1 MKIISTAA
9 FILFIPILSFGQSAS
24 ADHAYWRQEVRYQI
38 EAVFDTTAKSLN
50 GQVAITYKNN
60 SPDTLKQIYLQ
71 VPANAFFD
79 EENTAVREMRRFQSD
94 NVQILHETDYPLTI
108 LSVQFHAVGRET
120 EFPLRAFNF
129 HDTILDLP
137 LPAPLLPGDSLVMS
151 VGYAQDCKSAFAPPS
166 AEERRDR
173 PQARAWS
180 LQNLQIDFVDWYP
193 RVAVY
198 DRRGWNAEPFHFL
211 MSAESVYSEF
221 AAVDATITVP
231 GNYIIVSSGEVAA
244 GDPGWQAVTA
254 DTSMRG
260 GKRTAWQ
267 DSVRKA
273 LRQAGPRQV
282 RFHAE
287 QAGNFIWSASPAFV
301 RATAHALCPVNVF
314 YRGVEQQAFAKK
326 VLQNI
331 DGVLRYMRDNVGAY
345 PLPQLNIVAASR
357 REASQPAMI
366 LLEDGDE
373 IELVF
378 ALGRLYFPGLVGSD
392 GVHESWMSNGLALFF
407 GKDFAEKRYGKL
419 GYNADSARQD
429 MGVFAKLYPL
439 PSIDNLLRNFT
450 RMYMSSGQNEPI
462 ANSVHKYKDPPGM
475 FFNSYMKAD
484 LLYEMLRYVVGDSAF
499 REILHRYYGEWRFK
513 HADEAAFI
521 AICEQV
527 SGQDL
532 DWFFGQWLHRT
543 PTVDY
548 QKGEVVKKQQPD
560 GMWLTE
566 VEIKRKGDGIMPVE
580 VVLEHGDSSKTVQ
593 RWDGKSASGKVVF
606 ATPEKPGRVVVDP
619 GDQILDN
626 NLLNNGRRR
635 LEFKPDLPFM
645 RFIHMPGDA
654 YLVLW
659 RPEIG
664 YNSVDGLRLG
674 LRTRTSYRAFYNDLT
689 LQLEYGFLSQTVDGT
704 MTYSQ
709 ALRRSNVG
717 NRYTLMARKNE
728 GRFEA
733 EANLRLQSWRSI
745 TSSTGTV
752 WQLGVSF
759 SRLLDEAYTF
769 RKLEN
774 DTGRVKLQEWENKK
788 IWLAYLQAEAHFG
801 HRRLVGETQWRSEIA
816 LPESEARFA
825 KISGHAAINFRPP
838 GLQARWQGNLG
849 ASFGPDRLPRQ
860 DAFHGEGADARTRF
874 RNDKVKTLGDWTAGA
889 HRLAEGGGNLRGY
902 TGTPLLAEKYAT
914 FNLELG
920 PAVEIAGLSPFIFYD
935 RGAIWPARDANSL
948 TRADAGVA
956 LSFGGSQ
963 SRLFGA
969 ALFSELA
976 FRVYFPL
983 WLSHPLPGEK
993 QRQFRWYFA
1002 LGKRL

>member
-1 MKIISTAA
+1 MKSICLIFA
-9 FILFIPILSFGQSAS
+9 ILLIPIFSLGQTPPANST
-24 ADHAYWRQEVRYQI
+24 YWQQAVRYQI
-38 EAVFDTTAKSLN
+38 EATLDTTAHNLT
-50 GQVAITYKNN
+50 GHAVITYKNN
-60 SPDTLKQIYLQ
+60 SPDTLKRIYLQ

-79 EENTAVREMRRFQSD
+79 EENTAVKEMQRFQSGSVRAIHEQD
-94 NVQILHETDYPLTI
+94 YQLTVQ
-108 LSVQFHAVGRET
+108 SVQFHQVGRGS

-137 LPAPLLPGDSLVMS
+137 LPALLLPGDSLVMS
-151 VGYAQDCKSAFAPPS
+151 VGYTQNYKPALADSAS
-166 AEERRDR
+166 AERPRRR
-173 PQARAWS
+173 RARNRS
-180 LQNLQIDFVDWYP
+180 PENFQIDFVHWYP

-198 DRRGWNAEPFHFL
+198 DRNGWNAEPFHFL
-211 MSAESVYSEF
+211 MSAENVYSEF
-221 AAVDATITVP
+221 AAIDATITVP
-231 GNYIIVSSGEVAA
+231 GNYIIVSSGEVIA
-244 GDPGWQAVTA
+244 GDPGWQAVTV
-254 DTSMRG
+254 DTAM
-260 GKRTAWQ
+260 KKEKLIAWQ

-287 QAGNFIWSASPAFV
+287 PARNFIWSASPAFL
-301 RATAHALCPVNVF
+301 RSTANALYPVNVF
-314 YRGVEQQAFAKK
+314 YRGAEQQAFAQKA
-326 VLQNI
+326 LQEI
-331 DGVLRYMRDNVGAY
+331 DGVLRYMRDNVGTY
-345 PLPQLNIVAASR
+345 PLPQLNIVASSR
-357 REASQPAMI
+357 RETSQPAMM
-366 LLEDGDE
+366 LVDGSDE

-392 GVHESWMSNGLALFF
+392 GVAESWMSNGLALYF
-407 GKDFAEKRYGKL
+407 GKDFAEKRHGKL

-429 MGVFAKLYPL
+429 MGVFARLYPL
-439 PSIDNLLRNFT
+439 PSFDNLLRNFT

-462 ANSVHKYKDPPGM
+462 ANAVHKYKDPPGM

-484 LLYEMLRYVVGDSAF
+484 LLYEMLRYVVGDSVF
-499 REILHRYYGEWRFK
+499 TEILHHYYNEWKFK
-513 HADEAAFI
+513 HAGEAEFI
-521 AICEQV
+521 AICERT

-532 DWFFGQWLHRT
+532 DWFFNQWLHRT

-560 GMWLTE
+560 GTWRTE
-566 VEIKRKGDGIMPVE
+566 VEIKRRGDGIMPVE
-580 VVLEHGDSSKTVQ
+580 VVLEHGDSSKIVQ
-593 RWDGKSASGKVVF
+593 RWDGKSEFGKVVF
-606 ATPEKPGRVVVDP
+606 ETPEKPGRVVVDP
-619 GDQILDN
+619 NDQILDN

-645 RFIHMPGDA
+645 RFVHMPGDA

-664 YNSVDGLRLG
+664 YNAVDGLRLG
-674 LRTRTSYRAFYNDLT
+674 LRTRTSYRAFYNNLT
-689 LQLEYGFLSQTVDGT
+689 LQLEYGFLSQAVDG
-704 MTYSQ
+704 MMAYSQ
-709 ALRRSNVG
+709 PLRRSNVG

-752 WQLGVSF
+752 WQLGVNF

-774 DTGRVKLQEWENKK
+774 DTGKVKLQEWENKK
-788 IWLAYLQAEAHFG
+788 ILLAYLQAEAHFS
-801 HRRLVGETQWRSEIA
+801 HRRLAGETQWRSEIA
-816 LPESEARFA
+816 LPNSDARFS
-825 KISGHAAINFRPP
+825 KISGRAAINYRLP
-838 GLQARWQGNLG
+838 GLQTRWQGNFG
-849 ASFGPDRLPRQ
+849 TSFGPDRLPLQ
-860 DAFHGEGADARTRF
+860 DAFHGEGAEARTRF
-874 RNDKVKTLGDWTAGA
+874 RHDRVKTSGDWSVGA
-889 HRLAEGGGNLRGY
+889 HRLVEGGGNLRGY

-920 PAVEIAGLSPFIFYD
+920 PSLNLAGLSPFIFYD
-935 RGAIWPARDANSL
+935 RGAIWPARDANSF
-948 TRADAGVA
+948 TRANAGVA
-956 LSFGGSQ
+956 LNFGGSP

-969 ALFSELA
+969 TLFSELA

-983 WLSHPLPGEK
+983 WLSHPLPGEE

-1002 LGKRL
+1002 LGKSL